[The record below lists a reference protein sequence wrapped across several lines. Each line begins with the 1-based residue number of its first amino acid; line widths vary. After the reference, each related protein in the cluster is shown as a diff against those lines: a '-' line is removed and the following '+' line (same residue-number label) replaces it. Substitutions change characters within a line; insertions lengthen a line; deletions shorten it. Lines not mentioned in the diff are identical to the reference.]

1 MTILLYACT
10 LLATVAQSAC
20 TKQYHRVATGAALFN
35 ICKAAAACLLFA
47 LLCITSFTFHLPTL
61 WYGLLYGCLMC
72 LSMYAGFIAL
82 GLGPMSLTSL
92 IVSFSVL
99 LPLLY
104 GLFFCNEEFGL
115 LKICGLAALVVALVC
130 ANLGKKNGDQKETNY
145 PKWLFYTMLT
155 FLSNGM
161 ASILQKQHQIDYT
174 GLYITEFLLY
184 AMLVCVLVFGVAA
197 LCRLRP
203 RECFA
208 PHRGKRYGLLAG
220 VCSGLVN
227 YGTLALS
234 GMENASVLFPALS
247 AGTILLSL
255 LCGTLLFGERLRWP
269 HYLALAAGTAAI
281 VLLKL

>member
-1 MTILLYACT
+1 MTILLYTCT

-47 LLCITSFTFHLPTL
+47 LLCIGSFTFHLPTL

-72 LSMYAGFIAL
+72 LSMYAGFRAL

-104 GLFFCNEEFGL
+104 GLFFCHEEFGP
-115 LKICGLAALVVALVC
+115 LKIGGLAALVVALIF
-130 ANLGKKNGDQKETNY
+130 ANLGKKNGNQKETNY
-145 PKWLFYTMLT
+145 PKWLLYTMLT

-161 ASILQKQHQIDYT
+161 ASILQKQHQLDYP
-174 GLYITEFLLY
+174 GLYLSEFMLY

-197 LCRLRP
+197 LCSIRP
-203 RECFA
+203 RDY
-208 PHRGKRYGLLAG
+208 PTLRGKRYGLLSG
-220 VCSGLVN
+220 VCGGLVN

-269 HYLALAAGTAAI
+269 HYLALVAGTAAI